1 MAIPSSRFVP
11 SSLSGSSTY
20 TTTPKII
27 GPIIVYVVLVG
38 DPGLLVIFSLDLIK
52 TKQVQVK
59 PFKKSKD
66 SPNLCRHLSLGV
78 LSLSQLD
85 PCYLLWRSLSLFES
99 LS

>member
-59 PFKKSKD
+59 PFTITITWSILVLD
-66 SPNLCRHLSLGV
+66 QSLNSMLGR
-78 LSLSQLD
+78 LAGGRL
-85 PCYLLWRSLSLFES
+85 P
-99 LS
+99 